1 MLKTKLI
8 FLFSLLF
15 FLFPYQ
21 TIFADSD
28 KEVDVEV
35 AITEVYFPEKIT
47 FLMQF
52 KQGCF
57 PWTLFH
63 FPKSSG

>member
-15 FLFPYQ
+15 FLFPSQ
-21 TIFADSD
+21 AIFADSD
-28 KEVDVEV
+28 KELEVEV

-47 FLMQF
+47 FVGGL
-52 KQGCF
+52 KLLLT
-57 PWTLFH
+57 P
-63 FPKSSG
+63 

>member
-15 FLFPYQ
+15 FFPSQ

-28 KEVDVEV
+28 KQVDVEV
-35 AITEVYFPEKIT
+35 AIT
-47 FLMQF
+47 
-52 KQGCF
+52 GS
-57 PWTLFH
+57 LFSRKNH
-63 FPKSSG
+63 FSF

>member
-15 FLFPYQ
+15 FLFPSQ
-21 TIFADSD
+21 TIFADSV

-47 FLMQF
+47 FLF
-52 KQGCF
+52 D
-57 PWTLFH
+57 TL
-63 FPKSSG
+63 P

>member
-15 FLFPYQ
+15 FLFPSQ

-47 FLMQF
+47 FLFEGKTKKKIQLWQ
-52 KQGCF
+52 KIQ
-57 PWTLFH
+57 
-63 FPKSSG
+63 